1 MYVSSPPDDKT
12 ESGVANHKL
21 RFKIGP
27 LAWACFAA
35 LDALDQLVDRMAADT
50 LHREHDGSQR
60 RVEHSGIHRIIDVVN
75 GVLFLATPG
84 ISRDSFS
91 IRSHDTIHSSA
102 TTAQIASSG
111 APLPSGSACQCGPE
125 KKRSRPSFR
134 QAFRSGQCVP
144 DGFHPDGTR
153 AIPMGGGSRFSGI
166 RACPV
171 EAGGSKEM
179 PGNPEHAGGFEYP
192 WVALFFPSCRKHVF
206 PNPAPRFGRS
216 ETGSGTENTDHSSNA
231 PYVSSMYRPMSY
243 TVR

>member
-84 ISRDSFS
+84 ISKDSFS
-91 IRSHDTIHSSA
+91 IRSSMTQYILPRRLHRSLHPARRFLPVPLANAVRRKKGAAHHS
-102 TTAQIASSG
+102 G
-111 APLPSGSACQCGPE
+111 
-125 KKRSRPSFR
+125 RPSAAANVFR
-134 QAFRSGQCVP
+134 MDSTPTEPGQSLWAAV
-144 DGFHPDGTR
+144 
-153 AIPMGGGSRFSGI
+153 
-166 RACPV
+166 
-171 EAGGSKEM
+171 
-179 PGNPEHAGGFEYP
+179 
-192 WVALFFPSCRKHVF
+192 LVF
-206 PNPAPRFGRS
+206 PGYAHAR
-216 ETGSGTENTDHSSNA
+216 
-231 PYVSSMYRPMSY
+231 
-243 TVR
+243 